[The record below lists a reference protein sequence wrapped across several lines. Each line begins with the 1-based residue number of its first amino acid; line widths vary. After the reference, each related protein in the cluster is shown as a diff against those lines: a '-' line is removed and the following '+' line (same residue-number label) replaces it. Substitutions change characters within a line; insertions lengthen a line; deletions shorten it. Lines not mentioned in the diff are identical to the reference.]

1 MEGNNGMNYTKYKNR
16 KTVYR
21 GITFDSEAEARRY
34 AELLALSNA
43 GVITNL
49 RRQVKYRLIPTQKL
63 IEPKKDCGG
72 RMRHSEYP
80 VDYVADF
87 VYEKDGKTIVED
99 VKGKATDEYVIKR
112 KLMLYV
118 HGIQITEMRM

>member
-1 MEGNNGMNYTKYKNR
+1 MKYSKYKNR
-16 KTVYR
+16 KTEYR

-34 AELLALSNA
+34 AELLAQSNA

-49 RRQVKYRLIPTQKL
+49 RRQVKYELVPTQKL
-63 IEPKKDCGG
+63 IEPKKDSGG
-72 RMRHSEYP
+72 RMKRSEYP

-118 HGIQITEMRM
+118 HGIQITEVRM

>member
-1 MEGNNGMNYTKYKNR
+1 MKRSKYKNR
-16 KTVYR
+16 KAVYR
-21 GITFDSEAEARRY
+21 GIVFDSKDEARRY

-43 GVITNL
+43 GIITNL

-72 RMRHSEYP
+72 RMKHSEYP
-80 VDYVADF
+80 VDYIADF
-87 VYEKDGKTIVED
+87 VYEKDGKTVVED
-99 VKGKATDEYVIKR
+99 VKGKATDEYIIKR

-118 HGIQITEMRM
+118 HGIQITEVRM

>member
-1 MEGNNGMNYTKYKNR
+1 MNYTKYRNR

-34 AELLALSNA
+34 AELLMQSNA
-43 GVITNL
+43 GIITNL

-99 VKGKATDEYVIKR
+99 VKGKETDTYVIKR

-118 HGIQITEMRM
+118 HGIQITEVRM